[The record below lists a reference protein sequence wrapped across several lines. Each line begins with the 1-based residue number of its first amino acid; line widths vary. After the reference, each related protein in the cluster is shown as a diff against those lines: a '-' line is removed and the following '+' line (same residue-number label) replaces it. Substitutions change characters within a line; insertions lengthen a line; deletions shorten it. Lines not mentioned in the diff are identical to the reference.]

1 MKNKVVPM
9 EEAISVIHDG
19 ISLMVGGFMAVGSP
33 LGVIDAILAKGVKH
47 LTLISNDT
55 GMTGVGCSRL
65 IAARAVRKL
74 LVTHIGL
81 NPETGRQMVAGELD
95 VQLIPQGT
103 LAEQIRSGGCG
114 LGGFLTPTGI
124 GTESALGKQVITID
138 GREYLL
144 ELPIRANVA
153 ILRGS
158 VVDTFGNILYKKT
171 TRNFNPLMA
180 MAADKVIVEAETI
193 VEVGE
198 LDPDQVMTSGIFID
212 YVVGG
217 K

>member
-1 MKNKVVPM
+1 VVDMAEAMKVMN
-9 EEAISVIHDG
+9 DG

-33 LGVIDAILAKGVKH
+33 LRIIDAIVSRGVKD
-47 LTLISNDT
+47 LTVICNDS
-55 GMTGVGCSRL
+55 GRPGCGCSNL
-65 IAARAVRKL
+65 VAARAVKKL
-74 LVTHIGL
+74 LATHIGL
-81 NPETGRQMVAGELD
+81 NPETGRQMVAGELE

-103 LAEQIRSGGCG
+103 LAEKIRAGGCG

-124 GTESALGKQVITID
+124 GTESAAGKEIVTID
-138 GREYLL
+138 GRDYLL
-144 ELPIRANVA
+144 ELPLRADVG

-158 VVDTFGNILYKKT
+158 IVDTFGNIFYKKT

-180 MAADKVIVEAETI
+180 MAADTVIVEAEKI

-198 LDPDQVMTSGIFID
+198 LDSDHVMTPGIFID

-217 K
+217 Q

>member
-1 MKNKVVPM
+1 MKNKVVRM
-9 EEAISVIHDG
+9 DEAMSVIHDG

-33 LGVIDAILAKGVKH
+33 LRIIDAIIKKGVKD

-55 GMTGVGCSRL
+55 GRTGLGCSKL
-65 IAARAVRKL
+65 IAARVVKKL
-74 LVTHIGL
+74 LATHIGL
-81 NPETGRQMVAGELD
+81 NPETGKQMVAGELD

-103 LAEQIRSGGCG
+103 MAEQIRAGGYG

-124 GTESALGKQVITID
+124 GTDSAAGKQVITLD
-138 GREYLL
+138 GRDYLL
-144 ELPIRANVA
+144 ELPIRADVA

-158 VVDTFGNILYKKT
+158 IVDTFGNIFYKKT
-171 TRNFNPLMA
+171 TRNFNPLLA
-180 MAADKVIVEAETI
+180 MAADKVIVEAEKI

-198 LDPDQVMTSGIFID
+198 LDPDHVMTSGIFID